1 MGTSRQYHAKI
12 NVAGFIFRMTTSE
25 DIARKH
31 GMMIP
36 KEVTIL
42 KECLALIPDNP
53 IVVNIG
59 AGYGTSSAAILEV
72 RPNATLFS
80 VDKFLRP
87 EEFESLEAC
96 GIDRIKCK
104 RLLGISWEVAKSFI
118 LPIDFLFIDGD
129 HGTEAVRN
137 DINAW
142 IPKVVSYGIVA
153 FHDYNHRNVPGLK
166 VVVDKAMSKHEVI
179 GKHRYLIVYRL
190 LR

>member
-1 MGTSRQYHAKI
+1 MI
-12 NVAGFIFRMTTSE
+12 TSE

-36 KEVTIL
+36 EEVAVF
-42 KECLALIPDNP
+42 KECLALLPETPTI
-53 IVVNIG
+53 VNIG

-72 RPNATLFS
+72 RPNAALFS
-80 VDKFLRP
+80 VDKVLRP
-87 EEFESLEAC
+87 EEFESLEVC

-104 RLLGISWEVAKSFI
+104 RLLGISWEIAEKFT

-129 HGTEAVRN
+129 HGNEAVRK

-142 IPKVVSYGIVA
+142 VPKVVSHGIVA

-179 GKHRYLIVYRL
+179 GRHRYLIVYRL
-190 LR
+190 SR